1 VKLSPRYGGPPI
13 VDIDGAPGDPGDQCV
28 PVTRQRRRM
37 ESLLAGLSDAEWRS
51 PSRCEGWSIQDV
63 ISHLITV
70 NGFWET
76 SVRAGLAG
84 EPTRMLANFDPAA
97 HPPLMVDGMRSLQ
110 PSEVLAQFVSSNAGF
125 LDALAAL
132 DNEGWSTLA
141 ESPAGHV
148 TIRLLA
154 FHAIWDAW
162 IHERDI
168 ARPLG
173 QMPAV
178 EADEV
183 RSCLQYAA
191 AVGPALTISEG
202 RQSAAVLAVEATDPD
217 VRFVLEV
224 GGAVAVRSET
234 PPASAPCLRG
244 STVDLI
250 EALSIRA
257 PLPADAPPEWHQ
269 LIGGLATVF
278 DAV

>member
-1 VKLSPRYGGPPI
+1 MKLSPRYGGSPV
-13 VDIDGAPGDPGDQCV
+13 VDIDGVLDDQCL

-37 ESLLAGLSDAEWRS
+37 ESLLAGITDAEWAS

-63 ISHLITV
+63 ILHLISV
-70 NGFWET
+70 NGFWES
-76 SVRAGLAG
+76 SVTAGVAG
-84 EPTRMLANFDPAA
+84 TPTQVLANFDPAA
-97 HPPLMVDGMRSLQ
+97 HPPLIIDGMRALSPRETL
-110 PSEVLAQFVSSNAGF
+110 EQFVSSNDGF
-125 LDALAAL
+125 LNALAAL
-132 DNEGWSTLA
+132 DNDGWSTLA

-154 FHAIWDAW
+154 FHAIWDSW

-168 ARPLG
+168 ALPLG
-173 QMPAV
+173 QTPIV

-183 RSCLQYAA
+183 KSSLQYAA
-191 AVGPALTISEG
+191 AISPALTITSG
-202 RQSAAVLAVEATDPD
+202 RQSAGILAVEATDPD
-217 VRFVLEV
+217 VQFVLEV
-224 GGAVAVRSET
+224 GASVSVRSET

-244 STVDLI
+244 ATVDLI

-269 LIGGLATVF
+269 LLGGLAAVF

>member
-13 VDIDGAPGDPGDQCV
+13 VDIDGAPGDQRV

-37 ESLLAGLSDAEWRS
+37 ESLLAGLTDAEWRS

-70 NGFWET
+70 NRFWQT
-76 SVRAGLAG
+76 SVHAGLAG
-84 EPTRMLANFDPAA
+84 EPTRMLADFDPAA
-97 HPPLMVDGMRSLQ
+97 HPPLMVDGMRTLA
-110 PSEVLAQFVSSNAGF
+110 PSEVLDQFVSSNTGF

-132 DNEGWSTLA
+132 DDEDWSTPA

-148 TIRLLA
+148 TIRLLG
-154 FHAIWDAW
+154 FHAIWDSW

-168 ARPLG
+168 ALPLG
-173 QMPAV
+173 RAPIV
-178 EADEV
+178 EADEA

-202 RQSAAVLAVEATDPD
+202 RQSTGVLAVQSTDPD
-217 VRFVLEV
+217 VQFVLEI
-224 GGAVAVRSET
+224 GGSVAVRSET

-257 PLPADAPPEWHQ
+257 PLPADAPPAWHE

>member
-1 VKLSPRYGGPPI
+1 MKLSPRYGGSPI
-13 VDIDGAPGDPGDQCV
+13 VDIDGALDDQCL

-37 ESLLAGLSDAEWRS
+37 ETLLAGLTDAEWAS

-63 ISHLITV
+63 ILHLISV
-70 NGFWET
+70 NGFWAS
-76 SVRAGLAG
+76 SVAAGLAG
-84 EPTRMLANFDPAA
+84 TPSQVLANFDPAA
-97 HPPLMVDGMRSLQ
+97 HPPLIIDGMRALSPRETLD
-110 PSEVLAQFVSSNAGF
+110 QFVSSNDDF
-125 LDALAAL
+125 LNGLAAL

-148 TIRLLA
+148 SIRLLA
-154 FHAIWDAW
+154 FHAIWDSW

-168 ARPLG
+168 ALPLG
-173 QMPAV
+173 RTPV
-178 EADEV
+178 IEADEV
-183 RSCLQYAA
+183 KSSLQYAA
-191 AVGPALTISEG
+191 AVSPALTISEG
-202 RQSAAVLAVEATDPD
+202 RQSAGILAVEATDPD
-217 VRFVLEV
+217 VRFVIDV
-224 GGAVAVRSET
+224 GESVSVRSET

-269 LIGGLATVF
+269 LLGGLATVF